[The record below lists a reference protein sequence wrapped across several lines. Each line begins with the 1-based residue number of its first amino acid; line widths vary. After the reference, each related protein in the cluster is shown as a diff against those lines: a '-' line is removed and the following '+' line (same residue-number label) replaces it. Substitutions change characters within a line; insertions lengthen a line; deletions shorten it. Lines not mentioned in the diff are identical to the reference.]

1 MSVDILCLT
10 RYHVNTE
17 FQGRWCMKDMDVG
30 VTPLSSKVYRGRSA
44 DERIGERRKRLVEVG
59 IELYGARGFRATSV
73 KTVCL
78 EAGLTERYFY
88 ESFANGEA
96 LLCATCTVIMDD
108 MRQRAV
114 EAMEQVG
121 DSVSERVRVAAHT
134 YFSGLLEYP
143 AAGRITLFEMEG
155 VSAAVDAYYAQEMA
169 KSTQLFV
176 EWFLS
181 RVKQNSHSTVK
192 AYVLAQGML
201 GALYQMAKEWMRSDF
216 KLPVEV
222 MTHHMQ
228 LVAVGICA
236 SFSEELNL

>member
-1 MSVDILCLT
+1 MN
-10 RYHVNTE
+10 NTNS
-17 FQGRWCMKDMDVG
+17 DVI
-30 VTPLSSKVYRGRSA
+30 PSSPKIYRGQSA

-59 IELYGARGFRATSV
+59 VELYGAHGFRATSV
-73 KTVCL
+73 KTICL
-78 EAGLTERYFY
+78 AAGLTERYFY

-96 LLCATCTVIMDD
+96 LLCETCTVIMDG

-121 DSVSERVRVAAHT
+121 DSVSERVWAAAHT
-134 YFSGLLEYP
+134 YFSSLVKYH

-181 RVKQNSHSTVK
+181 KVKQDSPSTVN

-216 KLPVEV
+216 KLPIDV
-222 MTHHMQ
+222 MTLHMQ
-228 LVAVGICA
+228 VVVVGICA
-236 SFSEELNL
+236 AFSGEPNP